1 MDSKQPVSI
10 QELVYDLSQGIYEIN
25 TLKDQKYFGPVQY
38 GWEKFKVEPESFTFG
53 GGLLAGS
60 TLPGTR
66 RMIFCGYSP
75 QWEGFYVSALGGAM
89 YVFRRTHLNY
99 VCLHGKCP
107 KTSIL
112 YIKYTNNQYEI
123 NLQPVE
129 PEKIWTGYQD
139 SSGKSWQNFYALQK
153 YLFDTYE
160 PMFPKD
166 SIRILTVGP
175 AAAHSNMGA
184 IGSNHVTRGELTN
197 IEDWAGRGGL
207 GSQMLQVFNIAGVV
221 FGGDWIDPEMNESKN
236 LDNYFI
242 ERFGKKAVPTD
253 IAFSE
258 KYRYVPEFNTGGT
271 FGVNMYQAEDRLF
284 SFNYTSIYQSSEK
297 RYAQNLNFIQDHY
310 LKQFNDEII
319 KEKGFNHCGEPCAI
333 VCKKFNDE
341 FKKDYEPY
349 EVFGPN
355 CGIFDQRAAEKVN
368 KYVDSLG
375 IDAIQA
381 GGMVDW
387 IMELIWSEKLNP
399 GDFNLSE
406 RKPKFG
412 FASEDQEFDVVI
424 DSLQNADFA
433 IEILNMILFSTKG
446 EPFRKGIRYAS
457 KWLDRNLAV
466 NSLDSAVFTAHGE
479 NGCMVPNQYWVPGM
493 FAPMP
498 LMGKYFSYYGID
510 YQEPYKLG
518 KKNVERFVYELYSE
532 NSGTCRFHR
541 KWVED
546 IIDEIILSHFN
557 LDFDYWK
564 TNFELAKEI
573 HNYQSQT
580 SVFWESQRVVDIIYG
595 YLKYWKEEGLND
607 NSLDEWLQ
615 KFQKDKNK
623 AALEYWT
630 LMCQGMDDAFRES
643 FPEPTHVSK

>member
-1 MDSKQPVSI
+1 
-10 QELVYDLSQGIYEIN
+10 
-25 TLKDQKYFGPVQY
+25 
-38 GWEKFKVEPESFTFG
+38 
-53 GGLLAGS
+53 
-60 TLPGTR
+60 
-66 RMIFCGYSP
+66 
-75 QWEGFYVSALGGAM
+75 
-89 YVFRRTHLNY
+89 
-99 VCLHGKCP
+99 
-107 KTSIL
+107 
-112 YIKYTNNQYEI
+112 
-123 NLQPVE
+123 
-129 PEKIWTGYQD
+129 
-139 SSGKSWQNFYALQK
+139 
-153 YLFDTYE
+153 
-160 PMFPKD
+160 
-166 SIRILTVGP
+166 
-175 AAAHSNMGA
+175 
-184 IGSNHVTRGELTN
+184 
-197 IEDWAGRGGL
+197 
-207 GSQMLQVFNIAGVV
+207 
-221 FGGDWIDPEMNESKN
+221 
-236 LDNYFI
+236 
-242 ERFGKKAVPTD
+242 
-253 IAFSE
+253 
-258 KYRYVPEFNTGGT
+258 
-271 FGVNMYQAEDRLF
+271 
-284 SFNYTSIYQSSEK
+284 
-297 RYAQNLNFIQDHY
+297 
-310 LKQFNDEII
+310 
-319 KEKGFNHCGEPCAI
+319 
-333 VCKKFNDE
+333 
-341 FKKDYEPY
+341 
-349 EVFGPN
+349 
-355 CGIFDQRAAEKVN
+355 
-368 KYVDSLG
+368 
-375 IDAIQA
+375 
-381 GGMVDW
+381 
-387 IMELIWSEKLNP
+387 
-399 GDFNLSE
+399 
-406 RKPKFG
+406 
-412 FASEDQEFDVVI
+412 
-424 DSLQNADFA
+424 
-433 IEILNMILFSTKG
+433 MILFSTKG